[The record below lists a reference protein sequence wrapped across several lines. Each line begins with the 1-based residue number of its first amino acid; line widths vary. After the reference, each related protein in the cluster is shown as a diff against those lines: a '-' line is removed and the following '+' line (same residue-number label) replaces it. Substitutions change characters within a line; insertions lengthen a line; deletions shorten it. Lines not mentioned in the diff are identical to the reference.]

1 MIKIGDK
8 IGGRYRILS
17 RIAMGGMAD
26 VYEAND
32 LILKRVVSLKVMRE
46 SLLKDPENAERFRA
60 ETIAAASFNH
70 PNIVRVYGMGEVD
83 GRPYMANEYIKGQT
97 LRDKLNFSLTLSLS
111 EACEVMLQLTSG
123 IDYIHKH
130 GLVHRDIKPE
140 NILVPP
146 EGPVRVADFG
156 LARAASESVEK
167 ISVVAPKCTLTEST

>member
-83 GRPYMANEYIKGQT
+83 GRPYIGQ
-97 LRDKLNFSLTLSLS
+97 
-111 EACEVMLQLTSG
+111 
-123 IDYIHKH
+123 
-130 GLVHRDIKPE
+130 
-140 NILVPP
+140 
-146 EGPVRVADFG
+146 
-156 LARAASESVEK
+156 
-167 ISVVAPKCTLTEST
+167 